1 MTATAV
7 QQSPSYALLLR
18 RNRNYAALWLGQ
30 LVSVFGDRLHQVALL
45 VLVGSLTSNNL
56 GQIAL
61 VFVVLGAPSLLFG
74 LFAGALVDRWDRRRV
89 MLAADLVR
97 VPMVVSIPFLA
108 RVDLLWVY
116 VIAFLLTSVGLFFK
130 PAKDATI
137 PNIVPEEDGLMKANS
152 LSSATDTLVDVLGYP
167 LAGAL
172 VAGLWGLLAEGHG
185 VSALMICRISASRTR
200 TEQTET
206 AAFGGLGRAILGGLH
221 FVRSSAVL
229 FTNTAIVTVAVLL
242 FWGSYTLTYGYATEV
257 TDTGAFGY
265 SVLEA
270 ALGLG
275 AMVGGLAVGRWGE
288 RFRKGPMILLGLLL
302 MGASCTSLAFFANL
316 WLAGGVVALGGA
328 ANMLFVIPSITL
340 VQQLTPDKFRGRVS
354 GLRTT
359 LFCVAGL
366 ASNAL
371 AGPAAER
378 FGVQCTWA
386 ITGTLLMLLGLL
398 SFLLPSAR
406 NAGPR

>member
-1 MTATAV
+1 MAATAV

-61 VFVVLGAPSLLFG
+61 VFIVLGAPSLLFG
-74 LFAGALVDRWDRRRV
+74 LSAGALVDRWDRRRV

-116 VIAFLLTSVGLFFK
+116 AIAFLLTSVGLFFK

-167 LAGAL
+167 IAGSL
-172 VAGLWGLLAEGHG
+172 VAGLWGLLAEGRG
-185 VSALMICRISASRTR
+185 VELAFYVDAATYGFSALIICRTSVSRTR
-200 TEQTET
+200 TEQTE
-206 AAFGGLGRAILGGLH
+206 AASFGGLGLAILGVLYS
-221 FVRSSAVL
+221 VRSSAVL
-229 FTNTAIVTVAVLL
+229 FTNAAIVTVAVLL
-242 FWGSYTLTYGYATEV
+242 FWGSYTLTYGYAIKV
-257 TDTGAFGY
+257 TDMGAFGY

-270 ALGLG
+270 TLGLG

-288 RFRKGPMILLGLLL
+288 RFRKGPTILLGLVV
-302 MGASCTSLAFFANL
+302 MGTSDTSLAFIANL
-316 WLAGGVVALGGA
+316 WLAAGVVAPGGA

-340 VQQLTPDKFRGRVS
+340 VQQVTPDEFCERVS
-354 GLRTT
+354 ALHTT

-371 AGPAAER
+371 VGPAAER
-378 FGVQCTWA
+378 FGVQT
-386 ITGTLLMLLGLL
+386 T
-398 SFLLPSAR
+398 
-406 NAGPR
+406 